1 MPISSLYRTIR
12 NIQLLETEGAQRKL
26 NHLLTFLIFSYGLY
40 VFAQLA
46 EIIVLF
52 VWQMVIL
59 DLTNRCSAVSRFGS
73 HTTFQL
79 GCVTV

>member
-12 NIQLLETEGAQRKL
+12 TIQLLETEGAQRKL
-26 NHLLTFLIFSYGLY
+26 NHLLTFLYIYYDLY
-40 VFAQLA
+40 VFAQFA

-52 VWQMVIL
+52 VWHMVIL
-59 DLTNRCSAVSRFGS
+59 DLTNRCSAGSRFGS
-73 HTTFQL
+73 HTTSQL